1 MKCDVKD
8 GGEVSND
15 LKKNT
20 ILGFIGRYVRASL
33 DIMIFLGVHHLLS
46 VNDAHPSELL
56 LVGMVTISLF
66 SITILK
72 LNVSYWIFAFASLT
86 ALLTFR
92 FWSGLILVLLE
103 NIVICI
109 DNWSRVS

>member
-72 LNVSYWIFAFASLT
+72 LKVSYWIFAFVSLT
-86 ALLTFR
+86 ALLAFK
-92 FWSGLILVLLE
+92 FWGGMMLAFLE
-103 NIVICI
+103 NVLICI
-109 DNWSRVS
+109 DNWS